1 MFRRVSV
8 RRAISCLRRDSI
20 FLIIFLLLDICD
32 SPALVALVMPWRQL
46 AGFVRQRHKT
56 DKVLPQ
62 EHIGR

>member
-32 SPALVALVMPWRQL
+32 SLLVALVMPWRQL

-56 DKVLPQ
+56 D
-62 EHIGR
+62 

>member
-32 SPALVALVMPWRQL
+32 SLELAALVMPQRQL

-56 DKVLPQ
+56 D
-62 EHIGR
+62 

>member
-32 SPALVALVMPWRQL
+32 SLNSWFLLGHGANLLALYSGTEKRIKLSLRN
-46 AGFVRQRHKT
+46 T
-56 DKVLPQ
+56 
-62 EHIGR
+62 